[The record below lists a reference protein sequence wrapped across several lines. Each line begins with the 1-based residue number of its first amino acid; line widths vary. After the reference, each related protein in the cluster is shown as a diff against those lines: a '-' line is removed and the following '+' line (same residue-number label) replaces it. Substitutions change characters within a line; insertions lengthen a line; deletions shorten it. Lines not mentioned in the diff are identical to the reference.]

1 MNTLAQI
8 IIANVIVSLISL
20 AGGIFLLRKKVFSKT
35 VIPYLV
41 AFAAGVILTTVFI
54 DLFPEALEHSEEV
67 GKDFNIFLP
76 AFVGVLFS
84 FFLERFL
91 LWYHHHGGNHNI
103 RPTLFLVVIGDGIH
117 NFIDGIVIASAF
129 IANPALGFVTTLAIA
144 FHEIP
149 QEIADFGV
157 LIHSG
162 LNKTKALIFNLLS
175 AIPAIAGG
183 ILSFY
188 FLKSLKGGLPI
199 FLSFSS
205 GIFIY
210 IAGADLIPHLHIEY
224 KKQKKWA
231 QVLPF
236 IAGIILMYFLI
247 TFLHGKE

>member
-1 MNTLAQI
+1 MNILLQI
-8 IIANVIVSLISL
+8 ITANVVVSLISL
-20 AGGIFLLRKKVFSKT
+20 IGGIFLLRKKFFTKS

-41 AFAAGVILTTVFI
+41 AFAAGVILTTVFV
-54 DLFPEALEHSEEV
+54 DLFPEALEHSDEA
-67 GKDFNIFLP
+67 GKDFNVFLP
-76 AFVGVLFS
+76 AFIGMLFS

-91 LWYHHHGGNHNI
+91 LWYHHHSGNHNI
-103 RPTLFLVVIGDGIH
+103 KPTLFLVLVGDGIH
-117 NFIDGIVIASAF
+117 NFIDGIVIASSF
-129 IANPALGFVTTLAIA
+129 IASPSLGIVTTLAIA

-162 LNKTKALIFNLLS
+162 LDKTKALVFNLLS

-188 FLKSLKGGLPI
+188 FLESLKGSLPLS
-199 FLSFSS
+199 LSFSS

-210 IAGADLIPHLHIEY
+210 IAGADLIPHLHIDY

-231 QVLPF
+231 QVIPF